1 MMCTILHQ
9 LRNLDWHVAGSQG
22 IALLVKGCA
31 VGTSFWG
38 NTPSCLSR
46 AFQMFVRHDVSLNS
60 RYSIASKGVSKKWKM
75 SNLSTIVTSGLI
87 LKEFLKGIVGYL
99 PKVVA
104 NVWIQNVVAKH
115 ARCSG

>member
-31 VGTSFWG
+31 VRTSSWG
-38 NTPSCLSR
+38 NTPSCLSQ
-46 AFQMFVRHDVSLNS
+46 AFQMCVRHDVSLNS
-60 RYSIASKGVSKKWKM
+60 RYSIASKGVSKKGNM
-75 SNLSTIVTSGLI
+75 SNLSTMVTSGLI
-87 LKEFLKGIVGYL
+87 LKELKGIVGYL
-99 PKVVA
+99 PKAVA

-115 ARCSG
+115 AHCSG